1 MRERFQNRPR
11 RDRGHGPR
19 PRIRG
24 DNNIFNRRGDN
35 FHQRRR
41 KFNNQRRQPN
51 RPFNRREKLSQ
62 EKLNDELDNYFE
74 RKGGDSFKEYL
85 DNDLEQYKN
94 NAKMNPNL
102 EKEKLEIPPK
112 LEEKKDEQV
121 VEQKVEESKKEQENK
136 VEEKENK
143 QEMEVEEKKV
153 EKKKKG
159 RTKK

>member
-1 MRERFQNRPR
+1 MIIIDSIEEEIIFTKGEGNL
-11 RDRGHGPR
+11 
-19 PRIRG
+19 ITKE
-24 DNNIFNRRGDN
+24 DNPIVLLIEEN
-35 FHQRRR
+35 
-41 KFNNQRRQPN
+41 K
-51 RPFNRREKLSQ
+51 

-121 VEQKVEESKKEQENK
+121 VEQKVEESKKEHENK

>member
-1 MRERFQNRPR
+1 MKERFQNRPR
-11 RDRGHGPR
+11 RDRDQR
-19 PRIRG
+19 PKHRIRG
-24 DNNIFNRRGDN
+24 DNNRFSRRGDN

-41 KFNNQRRQPN
+41 NFNNQRRPFN

-74 RKGGDSFKEYL
+74 RKGGDSLKEYL

-94 NAKMNPNL
+94 NAKMNQNL

-112 LEEKKDEQV
+112 LEEKKEEKV
-121 VEQKVEESKKEQENK
+121 EEQKAEESKKEPENK
-136 VEEKENK
+136 VEEKEDK

-153 EKKKKG
+153 EKKKRT